1 MVSSSSMASSSSS
14 LGIAS
19 GSATLFGVGFGLGVK
34 LWLSIRSRPKNFANS
49 SSLSYSWCVSI
60 GPGVDFAV
68 PGVWAEFVL
77 ESRSTFSSFVTL
89 CLLCIGPSQPLCEKL
104 PRRISR
110 GVGAFAKTSPVASH
124 MPEGGLDSRNLRE
137 ALRNRPV
144 IPPDG
149 LEAAPLFAVA

>member
-1 MVSSSSMASSSSS
+1 MASSSSS
-14 LGIAS
+14 VGIAS
-19 GSATLFGVGFGLGVK
+19 GSATLFGAGFDLGVK
-34 LWLSIRSRPKNFANS
+34 LWLSIRSGPKNFANS

-60 GPGVDFAV
+60 GPGVDFVV
-68 PGVWAEFVL
+68 PGVWAEPVL

-110 GVGAFAKTSPVASH
+110 AVGAFAKTSPVASH

-137 ALRNRPV
+137 ALRSRPV
-144 IPPDG
+144 IPPGG
-149 LEAAPLFAVA
+149 LESVPLLAVA